1 MSHARCVS
9 SINDGSIYGKLKKIE
24 RKEEK
29 EGEKRGTPRGRRHR
43 ATPFQSV
50 HHRRKEATA
59 IRMPRRAVEAI
70 DETMIDQVVVPAAAR
85 RDDDRACWSS

>member
-1 MSHARCVS
+1 M
-9 SINDGSIYGKLKKIE
+9 E
-24 RKEEK
+24 KEEVK
-29 EGEKRGTPRGRRHR
+29 EGEKRGTPRGRRQR

-50 HHRRKEATA
+50 HHRREEATA
-59 IRMPRRAVEAI
+59 ISMPRRAVEAI